1 MKLNLFFLPITLLIL
16 VLFPVIYFWIYF
28 LPQKWQVTISRI
40 PVKIWCKTVF
50 ISFGI
55 KLHYHGETTLKK
67 KPLVILS
74 NHQSSI
80 DSILVLFFFHCGF
93 ITKYSLAIPLLGWS
107 QKILGS
113 IRINRSSIASFRKVR
128 LKCSQRLKQKIT
140 ICLFPEG
147 TRGSDNKLLP
157 FKRGMLDFYYREQVA
172 TLVLVNYAVYPDDDQ
187 KKAFPFWGKKII
199 LCECG
204 FVDPKNYSNLKLFIE
219 ACQQRMIPRLKAE
232 RYHSEKAET
241 LYHSNRRFM
250 ILQNN

>member
-1 MKLNLFFLPITLLIL
+1 MEIYHKIFL
-16 VLFPVIYFWIYF
+16 
-28 LPQKWQVTISRI
+28 Q
-40 PVKIWCKTVF
+40 
-50 ISFGI
+50 
-55 KLHYHGETTLKK
+55 
-67 KPLVILS
+67 
-74 NHQSSI
+74 
-80 DSILVLFFFHCGF
+80 
-93 ITKYSLAIPLLGWS
+93 S

-219 ACQQRMIPRLKAE
+219 ACQQRMIKGL
-232 RYHSEKAET
+232 EKAET
-241 LYHSNRRFM
+241 LYHSNKTKQSKLRFSV
-250 ILQNN
+250 

>member
-93 ITKYSLAIPLLGWS
+93 ITKYSL
-107 QKILGS
+107 
-113 IRINRSSIASFRKVR
+113 
-128 LKCSQRLKQKIT
+128 
-140 ICLFPEG
+140 
-147 TRGSDNKLLP
+147 KL
-157 FKRGMLDFYYREQVA
+157 
-172 TLVLVNYAVYPDDDQ
+172 
-187 KKAFPFWGKKII
+187 
-199 LCECG
+199 
-204 FVDPKNYSNLKLFIE
+204 
-219 ACQQRMIPRLKAE
+219 
-232 RYHSEKAET
+232 
-241 LYHSNRRFM
+241 
-250 ILQNN
+250 

>member
-55 KLHYHGETTLKK
+55 KLHYHGETTFKK

-147 TRGSDNKLLP
+147 THGSGKELLP
-157 FKRGMLDFYYREQVA
+157 FKRGMLDFYYSHQVP
-172 TLVLVNYAVYPDDDQ
+172 TLVLVNYSVYRYLLQ
-187 KKAFPFWGKKII
+187 KKIFSFFGKKII
-199 LCECG
+199 LYNCG

-219 ACQQRMIPRLKAE
+219 ACQQRMIEGL
-232 RYHSEKAET
+232 EKAKT
-241 LYHSNRRFM
+241 LYHSNKT
-250 ILQNN
+250 N

>member
-1 MKLNLFFLPITLLIL
+1 M
-16 VLFPVIYFWIYF
+16 LFPVVYFWIYF
-28 LPQKWQVTISRI
+28 LPQKWQVAVSRI
-40 PVKIWCKTVF
+40 PVKIWCKSLF

-55 KLHYHGETTLKK
+55 KLHYYGETTFKK

-107 QKILGS
+107 QKTLGS
-113 IRINRSSIASFRKVR
+113 IRINRSSIGSFYKVR

-147 TRGSDNKLLP
+147 THGCGKKLLP
-157 FKRGMLDFYYREQVA
+157 FKRGMLDFYYRHQVPA
-172 TLVLVNYAVYPDDDQ
+172 LVLVNYGIYRDLPQ
-187 KKAFPFWGKKII
+187 NKKFPFLGKKII

-204 FVDPKNYSNLKLFIE
+204 FVDPKNYSSLKLFIE
-219 ACQQRMIPRLKAE
+219 ACQQRMIKGL
-232 RYHSEKAET
+232 EKAET
-241 LYHSNRRFM
+241 LYNSNKAK
-250 ILQNN
+250 

>member
-1 MKLNLFFLPITLLIL
+1 MDLFFTSKNWQVSFFQRISMKL
-16 VLFPVIYFWIYF
+16 PVA
-28 LPQKWQVTISRI
+28 KKR
-40 PVKIWCKTVF
+40 IWCKTVF

-219 ACQQRMIPRLKAE
+219 ACQDKE
-232 RYHSEKAET
+232 
-241 LYHSNRRFM
+241 
-250 ILQNN
+250 